1 MRRLQR
7 IEQSVTDLSPEE
19 FQQFTRWFEALQ
31 ARRWDEQFERDV
43 NAGRLDKAAAAA
55 LAERRR

>member
-1 MRRLQR
+1 MRRLQQ

-19 FQQFTRWFEALQ
+19 FQQFPRWFEALQ